1 MSEHY
6 LEVKMPYGKGT
17 VKVKVPE
24 RNLAGCLEMN
34 KVDPGKPELEILE
47 NALEHPEGGST
58 FKNFLKDAK
67 DILIIVNDATRPTPT
82 ARVLDVLTRY
92 FTDIKLRFIV
102 ATGIHRAPTED
113 ELEYIFGPHL
123 KVFRQKIHIHDSR
136 NSDELVYIGTSKNG
150 TPIYL
155 NRLALDT
162 HKIVIIGSVEP
173 HYFAGYTG
181 GRKALLPGI
190 AGYET
195 IKQNHKHALR
205 REAMSLALDG
215 NPVHEDMVDACE
227 AVKNKEIF
235 SIQVVLDS
243 EGSIH
248 AASGGSLDGSFKE
261 AVKKAGEVF
270 CVRTSFKTDIVVT
283 AAPYPMDIDLY
294 QSQKALENGKLALK
308 DGGILML
315 VSKCRTG
322 VGDDVFVRLL
332 KDAASPAE
340 ALDNIGEEYKLGH
353 HKAAKIAEI
362 AMRAEIWAVT
372 DLDPD
377 ILKGIFIRPVGDV
390 QTAVDEALK
399 IKGPGAKILFIPHGS
414 ITVPFVEN
422 K

>member
-1 MSEHY
+1 
-6 LEVKMPYGKGT
+6 MPYGRGIL
-17 VKVKVPE
+17 KVKVPE
-24 RNLAGCLEMN
+24 KNLAGCLEMN
-34 KVDPGKPELEILE
+34 KVEPDKSELEMLE
-47 NALEHPEGGST
+47 KALVQPEGGNT
-58 FKNFLKDAK
+58 FKKFLKDAK

-92 FTDIKLRFIV
+92 FTDTKLRFIV

-123 KVFRQKIHIHDSR
+123 KIFRQKIHIHDSK
-136 NSDELVYIGTSKNG
+136 NNDELVYIGASKSG
-150 TPIYL
+150 TPMYL
-155 NRLALDT
+155 NRLALDA

-195 IKQNHKHALR
+195 IEQNHKHALR
-205 REAMSLALDG
+205 SEAKSLALNG

-227 AVKNKEIF
+227 VVKNKEIF

-243 EGSIH
+243 GGSVY
-248 AASGGSLDGSFKE
+248 AASGGTLDGSFKK

-308 DGGILML
+308 DGGILIL

-322 VGDDVFVRLL
+322 VGDDVFVRLMR
-332 KDAASPAE
+332 DASNPAE
-340 ALDNIGEEYKLGH
+340 ALANIGGEYKLGY

-372 DLDPD
+372 GLDPD
-377 ILKGIFIRPVGDV
+377 ILKSIFIRPVDDL
-390 QTAVDEALK
+390 QTALDKALK
-399 IKGPGAKILFIPHGS
+399 IKGPGSKILFIPHGS
-414 ITVPFVEN
+414 VTVPFVE